1 MQALHDA
8 HSPHSLADEEKAATL
23 DLQQAMEDVFGESLG
38 DADAPFQSMD
48 DLMRAAAQ
56 KMQASNA
63 ARAEAKAQRKAKKKK
78 SATQH
83 KKEELA
89 AAQAQDATGALR
101 TLYRQLAS
109 ALHPDR
115 ETDPQEQL
123 RKTVLMKEANAAYER
138 RDLLALLQLQVR
150 ADVADADKVATMA
163 TEKLAALTALL
174 KERVSVLTRE
184 IHVLERQ
191 ALHEFD
197 LPPYSPFSEAIL
209 KRHLVMQQQNLQAD
223 IAMMQQDLVR
233 VQDDAHF
240 KRWLKQQHALA
251 QDDVGPVGFF

>member
-1 MQALHDA
+1 
-8 HSPHSLADEEKAATL
+8 
-23 DLQQAMEDVFGESLG
+23 V
-38 DADAPFQSMD
+38 
-48 DLMRAAAQ
+48 
-56 KMQASNA
+56 
-63 ARAEAKAQRKAKKKK
+63 
-78 SATQH
+78 
-83 KKEELA
+83 
-89 AAQAQDATGALR
+89 QDANGALR

-174 KERVSVLTRE
+174 KERVAVLTRE

-233 VQDDAHF
+233 VEDDAHF